1 MRPMR
6 QGFTLIELL
15 VVIAI
20 IAILAAILFPV
31 FAQAREKARQ
41 SVCGSNMKQL
51 GNAQQMYLQDYDE
64 QFFVRPR
71 DPSIPNR
78 YWQEDWWPFLLIPY
92 IKMKPS
98 DIQGT
103 RDNFFSCPSNPIV
116 MSPNFRTRPLPE
128 WGLVLTPRRTYE
140 FHMSYALS
148 EHVLDYP
155 ALAVWQQ
162 PTESLF
168 LLEVRGRNA
177 SNLPGATADTD
188 IDCGQTNEIWFG
200 HASGTNILWMD
211 GHVKWLRPSL
221 RAGTDGSEAWHWR
234 YPPCCADGDD
244 YPFGPWAPWGMN
256 APFQIRYCGG

>member
-1 MRPMR
+1 MRK
-6 QGFTLIELL
+6 GFTLIELL

-41 SVCGSNMKQL
+41 TVCASNLKQL
-51 GNAQQMYLQDYDE
+51 GIAQQMYLQDFDE

-71 DPSIPNR
+71 DNSIPNR

-98 DIQGT
+98 DIQGA

-116 MSPNFRTRPLPE
+116 MSPNPRTRPLPE
-128 WGLVLTPRRTYE
+128 WGLRLTPRRTYE

-155 ALAVWQQ
+155 AIAIWEQ
-162 PTESLF
+162 PAESLF
-168 LLEVRGRNA
+168 LLEARGRGA
-177 SNLPGATADTD
+177 SNLRRQQRRTQTSTAGRRTKSGSS
-188 IDCGQTNEIWFG
+188 IRAARTSCGWT
-200 HASGTNILWMD
+200 
-211 GHVKWLRPSL
+211 
-221 RAGTDGSEAWHWR
+221 
-234 YPPCCADGDD
+234 
-244 YPFGPWAPWGMN
+244 GM
-256 APFQIRYCGG
+256 

>member
-41 SVCGSNMKQL
+41 SVCSSNLKQL

-116 MSPNFRTRPLPE
+116 MSPNFRTRP
-128 WGLVLTPRRTYE
+128 
-140 FHMSYALS
+140 
-148 EHVLDYP
+148 
-155 ALAVWQQ
+155 
-162 PTESLF
+162 
-168 LLEVRGRNA
+168 
-177 SNLPGATADTD
+177 TA
-188 IDCGQTNEIWFG
+188 
-200 HASGTNILWMD
+200 
-211 GHVKWLRPSL
+211 
-221 RAGTDGSEAWHWR
+221 
-234 YPPCCADGDD
+234 
-244 YPFGPWAPWGMN
+244 
-256 APFQIRYCGG
+256 

>member
-41 SVCGSNMKQL
+41 SVCSSNLKQL
-51 GNAQQMYLQDYDE
+51 GIAQQMYLQDYDE
-64 QFFVRPR
+64 QFFVRPS

-155 ALAVWQQ
+155 AIAVWQQ

-188 IDCGQTNEIWFG
+188 IDCGQPNEIWAG
-200 HASGTNILWMD
+200 HAGGTNILWMD

-221 RAGTDGSEAWHWR
+221 RAGTNGNEPWHWR
-234 YPPCCADGDD
+234 YPPCCADGDN

>member
-1 MRPMR
+1 MRK
-6 QGFTLIELL
+6 GFTLIELL

-41 SVCGSNMKQL
+41 TVCASNLKQL
-51 GNAQQMYLQDYDE
+51 GIAQQMYLQDFDE

-71 DPSIPNR
+71 DNSIPNR

-98 DIQGT
+98 DIQDT

-116 MSPNFRTRPLPE
+116 MSPNVRTRPLPE
-128 WGLVLTPRRTYE
+128 WGLRLTPRRTYE

-155 ALAVWQQ
+155 AIATWERACRVAVLAGGARARCEQQ
-162 PTESLF
+162 P
-168 LLEVRGRNA
+168 
-177 SNLPGATADTD
+177 
-188 IDCGQTNEIWFG
+188 
-200 HASGTNILWMD
+200 
-211 GHVKWLRPSL
+211 
-221 RAGTDGSEAWHWR
+221 
-234 YPPCCADGDD
+234 
-244 YPFGPWAPWGMN
+244 N
-256 APFQIRYCGG
+256 APRIRTSTAGSRTRFGSSIRAARTSCGWTGM

>member
-1 MRPMR
+1 MRN
-6 QGFTLIELL
+6 GFTLIELL

-41 SVCGSNMKQL
+41 TVCASNLKQL
-51 GNAQQMYLQDYDE
+51 GIAQQMYLQDFDE

-71 DPSIPNR
+71 DNSIPNR

-98 DIQGT
+98 DIQGA

-116 MSPNFRTRPLPE
+116 MEPNFRSRPLPE
-128 WGLVLTPRRTYE
+128 WGLRMTPRRTYE

-155 ALAVWQQ
+155 AIAMWEK
-162 PTESLF
+162 PAESLF
-168 LLEVRGRNA
+168 LLEVRGRGGGSLA
-177 SNLPGATADTD
+177 GSTADTD
-188 IDCGQTNEIWFG
+188 IDCGQTNEIWFQHSG
-200 HASGTNILWMD
+200 GTNILWMD
-211 GHVKWLRPSL
+211 GHVKWLKPSL
-221 RAGTDGSEAWHWR
+221 RGGDGSLARHWV
-234 YPPCCADGDD
+234 YPPCCANSEGNPDDD

-256 APFQIRYCGG
+256 APFQIRYCQ

>member
-41 SVCGSNMKQL
+41 SVCSSNLKQL

-177 SNLPGATADTD
+177 SNLPGA
-188 IDCGQTNEIWFG
+188 IGG
-200 HASGTNILWMD
+200 HR
-211 GHVKWLRPSL
+211 HRL
-221 RAGTDGSEAWHWR
+221 RAD
-234 YPPCCADGDD
+234 
-244 YPFGPWAPWGMN
+244 
-256 APFQIRYCGG
+256 Q

>member
-1 MRPMR
+1 MRK
-6 QGFTLIELL
+6 GFTLIELL

-41 SVCGSNMKQL
+41 TVCASNLKQL
-51 GNAQQMYLQDYDE
+51 GIAQQMYLQDFDE

-71 DPSIPNR
+71 DNSIPNR

-116 MSPNFRTRPLPE
+116 MEPNFRSRPLPE
-128 WGLVLTPRRTYE
+128 WGLRLTPRRTYA

-155 ALAVWQQ
+155 AIAIWEQ

-168 LLEVRGRNA
+168 
-177 SNLPGATADTD
+177 
-188 IDCGQTNEIWFG
+188 
-200 HASGTNILWMD
+200 
-211 GHVKWLRPSL
+211 
-221 RAGTDGSEAWHWR
+221 
-234 YPPCCADGDD
+234 
-244 YPFGPWAPWGMN
+244 
-256 APFQIRYCGG
+256 